1 MNNIFYVSSVGIV
14 WNHDYRSIDGL
25 VLLVY
30 LSWKHAME
38 SNITWKGYFHIL
50 GVIFGAGNNYEHKW
64 IEWCRA
70 CCKSSVWY
78 TLRDGH
84 DNIFVVVEGQGEIL
98 PNVTILRDVGGD
110 LPKIYQ
116 QMKISIYST
125 LAIFYKSRIICF
137 HAILFVS

>member
-50 GVIFGAGNNYEHKW
+50 GVIFRAGNNYEIKW
-64 IEWCRA
+64 MEWCRA

-84 DNIFVVVEGQGEIL
+84 DIIFVVVEGQGGIL
-98 PNVTILRDVGGD
+98 PNVTILRDVGGY
-110 LPKIYQ
+110 LPIIYPV
-116 QMKISIYST
+116 MKISIFSI
-125 LAIFYKSRIICF
+125 LALFYKSRIICF